1 MDYKIIEF
9 KKNGDERGSWVALE
23 ALSNIPFDI
32 KRVYYIFNTEQNVV
46 RGKHAHRKLEQVLI
60 CVSGSCKVLL
70 DDGKEKVEII
80 LDKQNKGLFLGKNLW
95 REMYDFS
102 ENCVLMVLADE
113 YYNPD
118 EYIKDYDEFVNEVN
132 ANANS

>member
-9 KKNGDERGSWVALE
+9 KKNGDERGSLVALE